1 VCASDIGGPAYVVGS
16 VVGVFALA
24 VGGVV
29 ALASE
34 WRKQRNY
41 RAQPGC

>member
-1 VCASDIGGPAYVVGS
+1 MRDCIGGPAYVVAS
-16 VVGVFALA
+16 VAGVCAPA

-29 ALASE
+29 VLASE